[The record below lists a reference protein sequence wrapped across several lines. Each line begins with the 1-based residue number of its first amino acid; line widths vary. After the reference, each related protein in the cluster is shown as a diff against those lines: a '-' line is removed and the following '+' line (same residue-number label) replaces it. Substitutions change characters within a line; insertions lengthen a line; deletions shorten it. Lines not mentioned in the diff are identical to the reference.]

1 MTAAAA
7 AAAART
13 RLRTVCRLRRMGFS
27 IVADAIQSA
36 AASGAASAI
45 QTRDG
50 AIVVSGERPPENY
63 LRYFSVYQQS
73 WLYCWFTPEM
83 SVSRSM
89 TPSGALMF
97 QAFGPDDGPQSQ
109 AASYGGLPSSEE

>member
-27 IVADAIQSA
+27 IVADTIR
-36 AASGAASAI
+36 
-45 QTRDG
+45 TPDG
-50 AIVVSGERPPENY
+50 AIEVSGERPPENY

-73 WLYCWFTPEM
+73 WLYCWITPEM